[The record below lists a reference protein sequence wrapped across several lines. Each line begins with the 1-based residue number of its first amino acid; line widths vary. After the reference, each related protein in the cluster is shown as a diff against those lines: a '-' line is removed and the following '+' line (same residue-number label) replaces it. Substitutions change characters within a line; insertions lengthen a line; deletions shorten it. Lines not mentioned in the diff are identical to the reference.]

1 MILAFIFLTSTFS
14 CAIFVFCCEVGQKKL
29 TKFKEASDQQCLP
42 NNLDTMRRNKDN
54 KIGNQL
60 HTDHSEYQSS
70 KKSKW
75 GNFYTKSLD
84 SAPKERSIR
93 QRRQDMPQIIWY

>member
-14 CAIFVFCCEVGQKKL
+14 CAIFVFCCEVGQKKI
-29 TKFKEASDQQCLP
+29 TKFKEARDQQCLP
-42 NNLDTMRRNKDN
+42 NNLYTMRRNNAK

-60 HTDHSEYQSS
+60 PTDNSEYQSNR
-70 KKSKW
+70 KSKW

-84 SAPKERSIR
+84 SATSERSIR